1 MDKHE
6 ELDNWE
12 NVRYRM
18 KHEGIEYCFRHYSS
32 FREIEDQP
40 FHLLRM
46 LLVEAMEGIEEM
58 VNNRIDELENQIE
71 DEL

>member
-1 MDKHE
+1 
-6 ELDNWE
+6 
-12 NVRYRM
+12 
-18 KHEGIEYCFRHYSS
+18 
-32 FREIEDQP
+32 
-40 FHLLRM
+40 M